1 MKNEQKE
8 DIKEKSQLEK
18 DIEQISI
25 HKDVEKKV
33 REDLGQDQEKEEKKK
48 IEVPMCNYGPGCRC
62 NPEIKEDMFDLIE
75 AGKQPEVH
83 GEESK
88 KKKKKKNLKTAF
100 EYNLKVDFHD
110 ANSNF
115 YQLLSSEEEDCT
127 VIEEEESEEE
137 SSDNSHCDQMT
148 NEEKAETIV
157 EEENETSDDS
167 FITEYSDVEEVDTI
181 NIENTKQTESIAEES
196 INAEDSPDPEE
207 EKVASVDMT
216 EYFIVNSRREET
228 LRNDESNCADE
239 GIKNEPNSEEVL
251 PSKGEESDA
260 SEIVEKNTKDAII
273 ESINEAL
280 ENVSEYKQTVFGE
293 RNQSNHDVSSI
304 AIAIHDIATV
314 ESTEEI
320 PDEKEEKISVHKDIE
335 VDSFVFVEKDMP
347 KNENVL
353 FTKVQKHKKTDEKQG
368 PVTPI
373 SLRKICE
380 DSGGNSSEMELYKP
394 LVEENKTKM
403 NSKYTS
409 NKEDSILEE
418 KKKVKL
424 DSKLSS
430 KGEEKD
436 TNNVDLSSK
445 YQYTNQKQEKSK
457 KDRKPTHLKSKYV
470 SPKQERSTENMSKA
484 NFHKMASLPNQRE
497 DISIKYYDR
506 YKKPP
511 QKSEKVVEAKVTA
524 NFAKSNCRDIM
535 NLLQQE
541 SSMDLDL
548 HPDWNRAT
556 TSPFPLENR
565 SRPSS
570 STGRPSPLPPIVS
583 MRDVKNRRE
592 TNRVEKINPPNW
604 KRVPVENI
612 IDHFDH
618 EDDHEEVSDQND
630 KWLRSSTPANTL
642 PSLLR
647 NGNGY

>member
-8 DIKEKSQLEK
+8 DVKEKSQLEK

-157 EEENETSDDS
+157 EEENEISDDS
-167 FITEYSDVEEVDTI
+167 FITEYSDVEEVETI
-181 NIENTKQTESIAEES
+181 SIDNTKQTELIAEES
-196 INAEDSPDPEE
+196 INAEDGSDPEE

-239 GIKNEPNSEEVL
+239 GIKIEPTSEEVL

-293 RNQSNHDVSSI
+293 RNQSSHDVSSI
-304 AIAIHDIATV
+304 ANAIHDIATV
-314 ESTEEI
+314 ESTKEI

-347 KNENVL
+347 KNENIL

-373 SLRKICE
+373 SLGKGCE
-380 DSGGNSSEMELYKP
+380 DSGANSEMELSKP

-418 KKKVKL
+418 KS
-424 DSKLSS
+424 DILSHNPLL
-430 KGEEKD
+430 E
-436 TNNVDLSSK
+436 
-445 YQYTNQKQEKSK
+445 
-457 KDRKPTHLKSKYV
+457 
-470 SPKQERSTENMSKA
+470 MS
-484 NFHKMASLPNQRE
+484 
-497 DISIKYYDR
+497 
-506 YKKPP
+506 
-511 QKSEKVVEAKVTA
+511 
-524 NFAKSNCRDIM
+524 
-535 NLLQQE
+535 
-541 SSMDLDL
+541 
-548 HPDWNRAT
+548 
-556 TSPFPLENR
+556 
-565 SRPSS
+565 
-570 STGRPSPLPPIVS
+570 
-583 MRDVKNRRE
+583 
-592 TNRVEKINPPNW
+592 
-604 KRVPVENI
+604 
-612 IDHFDH
+612 
-618 EDDHEEVSDQND
+618 
-630 KWLRSSTPANTL
+630 
-642 PSLLR
+642 
-647 NGNGY
+647 